1 MYKFTSK
8 KRSWWMEAFWRTT
21 VRVAPHQTKVMGNQ
35 IPLNLRCRK
44 AGSVTTLILLY
55 LYPFYLH
62 GWQKYLE
69 TPNCFPYAVSHH
81 LSQVQWKDSWIKS
94 FQPHLQSVKMAQCN
108 QIYHHQWCHSRHPQF
123 TWLSH
128 KGYQHITKHQFQCH
142 QTLCKQ
148 GWIHFQTLDFQIK
161 RFE

>member
-1 MYKFTSK
+1 MKAVKQEDTMFFPVPSCNKKHLYK
-8 KRSWWMEAFWRTT
+8 RY
-21 VRVAPHQTKVMGNQ
+21 
-35 IPLNLRCRK
+35 C
-44 AGSVTTLILLY
+44 
-55 LYPFYLH
+55 
-62 GWQKYLE
+62 WQKL
-69 TPNCFPYAVSHH
+69 FWFHKAAIHH

-108 QIYHHQWCHSRHPQF
+108 QLYHHQWCHSRHPQF

-161 RFE
+161 RFEYVTQKRIFLLLNQWRKWNQT